1 MIMKGRPVRVAV
13 ISDIHANLIAFEAVL
28 AACRPFDVVWCLGDI
43 IGYGP
48 RPRECIALLRSLPYL
63 CVVGNHDYAAIGR
76 LNLDEFNPVA
86 QRATAWTAAALTVD
100 DVSFLTALPNRIID
114 DPVTLVHGSPRQPVW
129 EYIYDPRTAREN
141 FALLDTA
148 ICFLGH
154 THICSVFVEHEVR
167 QGRMRQPRPG
177 DSYQMSEGRALI
189 NPGSVGQPRDGDP
202 RAAYAI
208 YDTGAGRVE
217 FGRVEYDI
225 ASTQR
230 QMEEAGLPAPLVRR
244 LAIGY

>member
-1 MIMKGRPVRVAV
+1 VRVAV
-13 ISDIHANLIAFEAVL
+13 ISDIHANLVAFEAVL
-28 AACRPFDVVWCLGDI
+28 EACRPFDVVWCLGDV

-76 LNLDEFNPVA
+76 LDLDEFNPIA

-129 EYIYDPRTAREN
+129 EYIYEPMTALEN
-141 FALLDTA
+141 FALLDTP
-148 ICFLGH
+148 ICFIGH
-154 THICSVFVEHEVR
+154 THICSLFVENEISR
-167 QGRMRQPRPG
+167 GIMRQPQPG
-177 DSYQMSEGRALI
+177 DRYLSSYGRAMI

-208 YDTGAGRVE
+208 YDTEAGAID
-217 FGRVEYDI
+217 FHRVEYDI

-230 QMEEAGLPAPLVRR
+230 QMEEVGLPAPLIRR
-244 LAIGY
+244 LALGH